1 MNLNT
6 MMPDKDQIDRTRRA
20 MRNYGRIAPYLN
32 PCSYD
37 QGIAMIMGAIRLG
50 WRTRDR
56 ILDEIESMSRNKIRE
71 DVETT
76 LDTFTGDDPEQHCWF
91 LDKAGT
97 YHLLR

>member
-1 MNLNT
+1 MNLNE
-6 MMPDKDQIDRTRRA
+6 MMPEKDLIDRTRSA
-20 MRNYGRIAPYLN
+20 MRNYRKNAEYLN

-56 ILDEIESMSRNKIRE
+56 ILDEIESMSRESIRK

-76 LDTFTGDDPEQHCWF
+76 LDMFTGDDPEQHCWF
-91 LDKAGT
+91 MDKAGT